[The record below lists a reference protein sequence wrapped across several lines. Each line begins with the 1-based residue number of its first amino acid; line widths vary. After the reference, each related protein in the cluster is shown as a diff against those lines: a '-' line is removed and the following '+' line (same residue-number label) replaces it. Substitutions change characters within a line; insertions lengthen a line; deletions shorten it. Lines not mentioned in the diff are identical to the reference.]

1 MILAPNTFIGATE
14 ITEIVGCS
22 KSRAYRF
29 IRQMNEE
36 LEAKGYLVFP
46 GRIPYR
52 YFLERFGLVEEQKDA
67 KADRS
72 AAGDAGSADT
82 AGRKHRRSSNRFNV
96 EAS

>member
-1 MILAPNTFIGATE
+1 MTLAPNTFIGADDVV
-14 ITEIVGCS
+14 EIVGCS

-52 YFLERFGLVEEQKDA
+52 YFLERFGLMEEQKDA
-67 KADRS
+67 KTDS
-72 AAGDAGSADT
+72 PAGGDTGGADT
-82 AGRKHRRSSNRFNV
+82 ACRKHRRSSVRFNV